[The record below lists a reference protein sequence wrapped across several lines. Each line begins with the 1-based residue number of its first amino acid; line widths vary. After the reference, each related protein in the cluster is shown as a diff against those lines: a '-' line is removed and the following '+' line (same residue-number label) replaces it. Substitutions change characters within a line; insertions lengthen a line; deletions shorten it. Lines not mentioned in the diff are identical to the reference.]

1 MSTADATRAIAR
13 EYLMRLANFAAGEW
27 RHEGASP
34 EECEFS
40 RIVSIEGNTVNYA
53 PLPNPDAWVAL
64 SSPLAGQTA
73 GRNRAERRRATRR

>member
-1 MSTADATRAIAR
+1 MSTADVTRALAH

-34 EECEFS
+34 EECEPA
-40 RIVSIEGNTVNYA
+40 RIVSIVGNTVNYA

-64 SSPLAGQTA
+64 TPPRAGHPT
-73 GRNRAERRRATRR
+73 GRNRAERRRAAR